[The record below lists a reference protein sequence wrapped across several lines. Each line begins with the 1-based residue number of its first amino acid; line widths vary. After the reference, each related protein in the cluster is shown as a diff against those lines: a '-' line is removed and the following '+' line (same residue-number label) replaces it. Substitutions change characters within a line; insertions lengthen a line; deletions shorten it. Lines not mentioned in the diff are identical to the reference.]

1 MTASEIGPKQMCRP
15 HGYHNSTTCPALAPF
30 VAADSAALTMM
41 ILMTFSD
48 IATLIDAVIAVDS
61 VHAVALGADV
71 VD

>member
-1 MTASEIGPKQMCRP
+1 MD
-15 HGYHNSTTCPALAPF
+15 TTTQIPCPALAPF
-30 VAADSAALTMM
+30 VAAVSTALTMM

-48 IATLIDAVIAVDS
+48 IVNLIDAVIAVDS